1 MPSPGCGAGLYNG
14 RVEVS
19 RRIVPASLE
28 EPQVPSGDNIIGK
41 ARRVNVMQWDWLF
54 SGGRERFSGRLEGGL
69 GCAELISE
77 LLIAAA
83 REGLWLRTRPRRR
96 PGF

>member
-1 MPSPGCGAGLYNG
+1 
-14 RVEVS
+14 
-19 RRIVPASLE
+19 
-28 EPQVPSGDNIIGK
+28 
-41 ARRVNVMQWDWLF
+41 MQWDWLF

-83 REGLWLRTRPRRR
+83 REGSWLRTRPRRR